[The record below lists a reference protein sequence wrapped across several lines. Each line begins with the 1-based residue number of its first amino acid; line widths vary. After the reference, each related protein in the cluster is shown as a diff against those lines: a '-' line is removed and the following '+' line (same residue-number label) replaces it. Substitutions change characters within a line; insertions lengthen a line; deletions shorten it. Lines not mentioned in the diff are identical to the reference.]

1 MVGNARVAAGHL
13 ASFFVGYPSR
23 RMKVVAVTGTN
34 GKTTVHWL
42 TSKLLG
48 SFGHPSLRLGTLGIE
63 VDGQYW
69 EEYPGQEGPNSLTL
83 NRTLLRA
90 ADAGVSYACI
100 EATSR
105 SLDER
110 RWSGIDLDVAIF
122 MNLTRDHLDYHGTM
136 EAYYGAKCRLFDV
149 LEESVKRP
157 RTAIVCVDDPLGRA
171 LADDLRRRDVTLVTF
186 GFAADADLSI
196 RHHRHE
202 MGRSS
207 FQLCGPSGAWSV
219 TVPTLGEHNALN
231 VAATFAAGARPRIRA
246 RPAWPTGLL
255 GRRPPPGRLQPVGE
269 HGVDVFVDYAHSPA
283 ALATVLAALRT
294 VTRRLLWVVF
304 GCGGDR

>member
-1 MVGNARVAAGHL
+1 
-13 ASFFVGYPSR
+13 
-23 RMKVVAVTGTN
+23 MKVVAVTGTN

-42 TSKLLG
+42 TSKLVG
-48 SFGHPSLRLGTLGIE
+48 AFGHPSLRLGTLGIE

-69 EEYPGQEGPNSLTL
+69 EEYPGPEGPNSLTL

-136 EAYYGAKCRLFDV
+136 EAYSAAKCRLFDV

-171 LADDLRRRDVTLVTF
+171 LAEGLRRRDVTLVTF
-186 GFAADADLSI
+186 GFSADADLSI
-196 RHHRHE
+196 RHHRQE

-207 FQLCGPSGAWSV
+207 FQLCQPGGAWSI
-219 TVPTLGEHNALN
+219 TVPT
-231 VAATFAAGARPRIRA
+231 VR
-246 RPAWPTGLL
+246 
-255 GRRPPPGRLQPVGE
+255 
-269 HGVDVFVDYAHSPA
+269 
-283 ALATVLAALRT
+283 
-294 VTRRLLWVVF
+294 
-304 GCGGDR
+304 